1 MAVSKQ
7 TWECLSSEWILKH
20 VTWWKAAETSH
31 YWKLLRRSPTSQRS
45 VGIKLHWKQLRQSRC
60 ELLTWQWQTAQKF
73 TLATMQYLA
82 PSQPISTIC
91 PEAVSLF
98 FFLWLA
104 ADLPPSRSISMQ
116 IDTFFPSSTHHPTTP
131 PEHLQFYLTT
141 KTNQPFKN
149 ESHSNPQRNDVPVFT
164 VGCNQ
169 RDNVWEE
176 IKHTKVQ
183 CSCQHQ
189 NLCACIHSQTCES
202 DQTEELFII
211 SLMIP
216 PAGVMKLWLEKDIGG
231 LCEKYHLLVT
241 LCISVH
247 TGELTV

>member
-1 MAVSKQ
+1 MKSCRNITLLETSQTFSHFTALSGDKTALEAAAAVTARAAYMAVTDCTEVHSSNHAIFSALTANQHNLSWSCLTVFLFVVGCWSPSKQ
-7 TWECLSSEWILKH
+7 IYQHANWH
-20 VTWWKAAETSH
+20 
-31 YWKLLRRSPTSQRS
+31 
-45 VGIKLHWKQLRQSRC
+45 
-60 ELLTWQWQTAQKF
+60 
-73 TLATMQYLA
+73 
-82 PSQPISTIC
+82 
-91 PEAVSLF
+91 
-98 FFLWLA
+98 
-104 ADLPPSRSISMQ
+104 
-116 IDTFFPSSTHHPTTP
+116 FFPLIHPSPHQPPWTFAVLFNHKNQSAIQKWITFQP
-131 PEHLQFYLTT
+131 PEEWRTCIYCGF
-141 KTNQPFKN
+141 
-149 ESHSNPQRNDVPVFT
+149 
-164 VGCNQ
+164 CNQ